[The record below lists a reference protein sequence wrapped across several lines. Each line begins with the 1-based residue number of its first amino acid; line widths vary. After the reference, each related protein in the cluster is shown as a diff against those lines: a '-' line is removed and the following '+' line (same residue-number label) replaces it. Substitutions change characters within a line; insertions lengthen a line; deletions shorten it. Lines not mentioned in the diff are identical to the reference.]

1 MKTRLTMS
9 MLAIAFAISAGV
21 VRAQT
26 ATTPAPTKAPAPT
39 THAVAGDVEKVSDD
53 GKKITIKTADGT
65 EDVFATSGKAVAT
78 GAKEGSHVIVHYTGV
93 GAEKT
98 AVGVKDAGKGT
109 WEVTKGTVTKVGE
122 GGKAVTVKLADGT
135 EKTFDV
141 SKEAAV
147 ESAHG
152 VKTAGMYTGKA
163 GDKVVLYSTVD
174 PTKDVVHL
182 FKKL

>member
-1 MKTRLTMS
+1 MQSRLAMS
-9 MLAIAFAISAGV
+9 ILAVAVTISAGM

-26 ATTPAPTKAPAPT
+26 AATTTPAPT
-39 THAVAGDVEKVSDD
+39 THAVAGDLKKVSDD
-53 GKKITIKTADGT
+53 GKTITVKTADGT
-65 EDVFATSGKAVAT
+65 EDVFKTTGKTAALA
-78 GAKEGSHVIVHYTGV
+78 GKEGSHVVVHYTGV

-122 GGKAVTVKLADGT
+122 GGKNVTVKLADGT

-141 SKEAAV
+141 SKEAGV
-147 ESAHG
+147 ETGRG
-152 VKTAGMYTGKA
+152 VKDAGMYTGKA
-163 GDKVVLYSTVD
+163 GDKVVMYSTVD